1 MRLTVNQ
8 PNIPPGME
16 IEIPGLGLFANGEVH
31 NVEDEAVESAKAR
44 GYNIREDGVY
54 GEPLSKKPAKSAKAE
69 SAQAPEETE

>member
-16 IEIPGLGLFANGEVH
+16 IEIPGLGSFANGEVH

-54 GEPLSKKPAKSAKAE
+54 GEPLGKKPAKSAKAE
-69 SAQAPEETE
+69 PTQASEESE